1 MIKHAKI
8 LLAHADAG
16 KVTITRGVDG
26 VTVKVEAT
34 HANTTLKQLD
44 GSHSVGVREEPN
56 PLVMPREKS
65 VSLVTMASH

>member
-1 MIKHAKI
+1 MAQS
-8 LLAHADAG
+8 G

-26 VTVKVEAT
+26 VTVKVEAH

-56 PLVMPREKS
+56 PLVMP
-65 VSLVTMASH
+65 SH

>member
-1 MIKHAKI
+1 MKEKNLVKQAKI
-8 LLAHADAG
+8 LLAMAQSG

-26 VTVKVEAT
+26 VTVKVEAH

-56 PLVMPREKS
+56 PLVMP
-65 VSLVTMASH
+65 SH